1 MKLHHIELSNLKPSP
16 LNVRKHGGEDV
27 SDLIPSVR
35 AQGVLQP
42 LLVRKN
48 CEGYEVIAGGRRLK
62 ACQVIAGESDQPF
75 PPVPCAELEDGD
87 DAAAIEASLAENI
100 ARLPMDE
107 VDQYEAFAA
116 LVKQG
121 RSVEDIA
128 GDFGITE
135 RMVKQRLAIANLI
148 APVLSL
154 FRKNEINA
162 DTMRALTLATKAQQ
176 KAWLK
181 RFRDPQDYAPQ
192 GRQLRQWI
200 LGGEQIATSAAL
212 FPLED
217 YTGAVVTDL
226 FGEEAYFADPE
237 TFWTLQMKAVSE
249 KVAAYRERGWAD
261 VVVLERGAFWQSY
274 EHSKVAKKD
283 GGRVYV
289 RLSHNGEAE
298 FHEGFLPTKEL
309 RKRRTESEQGSEGE
323 DVSDKAIRPE
333 LTKAA
338 LNYVDLHRHAA
349 VKATLLN
356 EGGIALRLMVAHTIA
371 GSNLWRVEADP
382 CCADKPETEASLS
395 SSKAVAVMAEEERA
409 VLALLELDEDGAV
422 MGNRH
427 TDIEA
432 VFQTLLGLEDRDV
445 LCILTFVMAQSLSV
459 GMALVDTLGSLLS
472 VDMPA
477 WWQADDAFLGLIR
490 DRQTLL
496 PMLEDIGGKAV
507 AEAHKASP
515 AKVLRSIIRQCAT
528 GDGREKVE
536 GWMPPYLAFPA
547 KGYTDRGGIPRTA

>member
-16 LNVRKHGGEDV
+16 LNVRKHGGADV
-27 SDLIPSVR
+27 SDLVPLIR
-35 AQGVLQP
+35 KLGVLQP
-42 LLVRKN
+42 LLVRPN
-48 CEGYEVIAGGRRLK
+48 CEGFEVIAGGRRLK
-62 ACQVIAGESDQPF
+62 ACQIVAAEGDEPF
-75 PPVPCAELEDGD
+75 PPVPCAVMEDGD

-107 VDQYEAFAA
+107 IDQYQAFAA
-116 LVKQG
+116 LVKEG
-121 RSVEDIA
+121 RTLSDIS
-128 GDFGITE
+128 GQFGVTE
-135 RMVKQRLAIANLI
+135 RLVKQRLAIANLI
-148 APVLSL
+148 PQVLTL
-154 FRKNEINA
+154 LRKDEIGG

-249 KVAAYRERGWAD
+249 KVAAYRERRWAD

-298 FHEGFLPTKEL
+298 FHEGFLSTKEL
-309 RKRRTESEQGSEGE
+309 RKRRTESEQGGEGE
-323 DVSDKAIRPE
+323 DVSGKAIRPE

-349 VKATLLN
+349 VKAALLK
-356 EGGIALRLMVAHTIA
+356 ESGIALRLMVAHAIA
-371 GSNLWRVEADP
+371 GSTHWRVEADP
-382 CCADKPETEASLS
+382 CRADKPETETSLS
-395 SSKAVAVMAEEERA
+395 SSKAVAVMAEEEQV
-409 VLALLELDEDGAV
+409 VLGLLGWDEDGAV
-422 MGNRH
+422 MGQRH
-427 TDIEA
+427 ADVGA
-432 VFQTLLGLEDRDV
+432 VFQTMLGLEDAQV
-445 LCILTFVMAQSLSV
+445 LRILTFVMVQTLSV
-459 GMALVDTLGSLLS
+459 GTVLVDTLGNLLI
-472 VDMPA
+472 VDMGA
-477 WWQADDAFLGLIR
+477 MWQTDDAFLGLIR
-490 DRQTLL
+490 DRGTLL
-496 PMLEDIGGKAV
+496 SMLEDIGGEAV
-507 AEAHKASP
+507 AQAHTASP

-528 GDGREKVE
+528 GEGREKVE
-536 GWMPPYLAFPA
+536 GWIPPYLAFPA
-547 KGYTDRGGIPRTA
+547 KGYTERGGIPKAA